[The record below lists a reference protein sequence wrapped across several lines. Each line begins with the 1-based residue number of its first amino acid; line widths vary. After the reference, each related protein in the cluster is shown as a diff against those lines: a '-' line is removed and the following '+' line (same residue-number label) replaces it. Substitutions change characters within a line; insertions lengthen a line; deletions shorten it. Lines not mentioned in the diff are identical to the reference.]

1 MLYDDFIEVRPG
13 ALADL
18 EQSLNST
25 GGFYE
30 CNPGSSNATS
40 YASNR
45 RGRISPGGW
54 LGSLRWPWK
63 TANVQSPSLPLHERQ
78 SVLDRVSTQSPT
90 DNERRGLCI
99 FLCIPYR
106 RTANKLYPAL
116 VEDVSTDNALFS
128 FLRSIYKTARE
139 GHISL
144 LSLKRVK
151 SIRFVRFEVYSQRLV
166 DVRTTPDMPDESRR
180 DEYSYQP
187 KPAEFIPPIG
197 ENHMMHLYTYAE
209 EVEHTGI
216 CLGKVPKKIEGL
228 GWLPTHPQGSK
239 VGWGLH
245 FVEGLDV
252 AKLWVC
258 GFIGFVISIMFGIAW
273 SMIKDDMQSG
283 FAVAACMLT
292 GLLFTTGMVQ
302 AAYEPK

>member
-1 MLYDDFIEVRPG
+1 MLYDDFIEIRPG

-18 EQSLNST
+18 EKSLNST

-30 CNPGSSNATS
+30 CNPSSSNATS
-40 YASNR
+40 YATNR
-45 RGRISPGGW
+45 GDRTSPGGW
-54 LGSLRWPWK
+54 LGLLRWPWK
-63 TANVQSPSLPLHERQ
+63 TAKIQSPSLPLHERQ
-78 SVLDRVSTQSPT
+78 DALDRVSTQLPA

-106 RTANKLYPAL
+106 RTANKLSPWT
-116 VEDVSTDNALFS
+116 VEKVSTDNALFS
-128 FLRSIYKTARE
+128 SLRSLYETARE
-139 GHISL
+139 EHISF
-144 LSLKRVK
+144 LSLKIVK

-166 DVRTTPDMPDESRR
+166 DVRTTPDMPDESRS

-187 KPAEFIPPIG
+187 MPADFIPPIG
-197 ENHMMHLYTYAE
+197 ENHMMHLYTYPEEAE
-209 EVEHTGI
+209 HKGI
-216 CLGKVPKKIEGL
+216 CLGKIPKKIEGL
-228 GWLPTHPQGSK
+228 AWLPTHSQGSK

-245 FVEGLDV
+245 FVEGLDIT
-252 AKLWVC
+252 KLWVL

-273 SMIKDDMQSG
+273 SIIKDDIQSG

-292 GLLFTTGMVQ
+292 GLLLTTGMVQ